1 MARRKINF
9 NNAWFVTLIS
19 TMVGIIAGL
28 YITNYFENNR
38 LHTAKENA
46 LHQVES
52 ELRDNHKMLEIFHEQ
67 LASKYKPVG
76 YLLSNLNDNVL
87 IISKDSLEIFKQR
100 TKDVFQ
106 FSKAETINDSLL
118 RVRGN
123 FDFKFESG

>member
-87 IISKDSLEIFKQR
+87 IISKIHWKFLSKEQKMSFS
-100 TKDVFQ
+100 FQ
-106 FSKAETINDSLL
+106 KLKRSTIHY
-118 RVRGN
+118 
-123 FDFKFESG
+123 